1 MSGFL
6 AKIQHGPMNIHP
18 HQTDLLNVHATVLPH
33 HLNKFCTSR
42 AKLFVCFLSQF
53 LSYFDVFQS
62 ISFRFIRI
70 FFYGFWGGLKSGTS
84 PHYVSGYWLP
94 ATEAKSKHD
103 NIILLFSPSK
113 IKQISS
119 PYFLPSKSKQDQAGT
134 SCTKL
139 TSGLRGF
146 LGLKHHQ
153 SSILDPRSSAHN
165 PRSPVIGPWSSVPN
179 PRSSFLGPQS
189 SVFSP
194 QSSPNL
200 KTLQVWCRN
209 AKNSL
214 CFEIYGNFFSS
225 TFGNLYCK
233 IVIENEH

>member
-18 HQTDLLNVHATVLPH
+18 YQTDLLNVHATGLPH
-33 HLNKFCTSR
+33 HLNKFSTSR
-42 AKLFVCFLSQF
+42 ANLFVCFLSQF

-119 PYFLPSKSKQDQAGT
+119 LYFLSLKSKQDQAGT

-139 TSGLRGF
+139 TSGLQGF
-146 LGLKHHQ
+146 FRPQ
-153 SSILDPRSSAHN
+153 SSSVLDPRS
-165 PRSPVIGPWSSVPN
+165 
-179 PRSSFLGPQS
+179 
-189 SVFSP
+189 
-194 QSSPNL
+194 
-200 KTLQVWCRN
+200 
-209 AKNSL
+209 
-214 CFEIYGNFFSS
+214 
-225 TFGNLYCK
+225 
-233 IVIENEH
+233 

>member
-1 MSGFL
+1 MQFYYTNMCECHLWSL
-6 AKIQHGPMNIHP
+6 CQNVKSWSR
-18 HQTDLLNVHATVLPH
+18 LNVWISCKNPTWPNEYSSLPNWSFMYVHATVLPH

-113 IKQISS
+113 IKHKSS
-119 PYFLPSKSKQDQAGT
+119 LYFLSLKSKQDQAGT

-139 TSGLRGF
+139 TSGLQGF
-146 LGLKHHQ
+146 FRPQ
-153 SSILDPRSSAHN
+153 SSSVLDPRS
-165 PRSPVIGPWSSVPN
+165 
-179 PRSSFLGPQS
+179 
-189 SVFSP
+189 
-194 QSSPNL
+194 
-200 KTLQVWCRN
+200 
-209 AKNSL
+209 
-214 CFEIYGNFFSS
+214 
-225 TFGNLYCK
+225 
-233 IVIENEH
+233 